1 MSCPGVGRAPKRRP
15 RERPV
20 GGTSPSDGSKGLF
33 PPARGLRAM
42 ARGST
47 AVRDPIVVGEV
58 ASLTDTSGYISI
70 PTSGEGPGV
79 LVLGAQH
86 TPEEEVRGWCD
97 RLAREGYIA
106 LAPGV
111 RASPG
116 TFLSGDR
123 GPPGPETDPD
133 RALARWI
140 RAVER
145 LSRHPG
151 VAGDGVGVLG
161 VGDGS
166 GPAMLLAEL
175 KPSRV
180 RAVVVF
186 YGADREVHF
195 DATRAAYLGHFAA
208 EDPFL
213 TEDAVRDL
221 EAAILSG
228 GRDAV
233 FHHYPEARP
242 GFFEVS
248 SPSHDLEAEAVAW
261 ARTLEF
267 LRDRLGPG

>member
-1 MSCPGVGRAPKRRP
+1 
-15 RERPV
+15 
-20 GGTSPSDGSKGLF
+20 
-33 PPARGLRAM
+33 M
-42 ARGST
+42 ARGSM
-47 AVRDPIVVGEV
+47 AVRDPIEVGEV
-58 ASLTDTSGYISI
+58 ASLTDASGYLAL

-79 LVLGAQH
+79 LVVGPEHVA
-86 TPEEEVRGWCD
+86 EEEVRGWCD

-111 RASPG
+111 RNPQGAFVP
-116 TFLSGDR
+116 GDR
-123 GPPGPETDPD
+123 LPPAPDTDPD

-140 RAVER
+140 RSVER
-145 LSRHPG
+145 LARHPG

-195 DATRAAYLGHFAA
+195 DATRAAYLGHFAS
-208 EDPFL
+208 EDPDL
-213 TEDAVRDL
+213 SEDAVRDL

-242 GFFEVS
+242 GFFEIS

-261 ARTLEF
+261 TRTLEF